1 MSDSF
6 NDAQASGSN
15 PSEEPQ
21 NKPLKSEADSLSG
34 SSDSADEVSQ
44 DTPPTSTSKTDNFS
58 NSPLSGI
65 PTAETTLPSEKGY
78 STTVTEPLQATIS
91 PSEYIPSERLHPQSK
106 APLAMVETAFLAS
119 TASLIWL
126 INYYF
131 PLGPVLRMFFP
142 VPIAL
147 VYLRWGNRASWMA
160 ALVSGLL
167 LSVLMGPTRS
177 ILFFI
182 PYGLMGVQLGALWK
196 RRSSWLLSISIGT
209 LIGTFGFFFRFWLL
223 SILLGEDLWVYV
235 MTQITEVAE
244 WGFLRLGLL
253 AQPSLPLIQAI
264 ACVFIIINNAV
275 YLFVVHLV
283 ALLMLDRLGNPI
295 PRPPNW
301 VQVLLDYDG

>member
-6 NDAQASGSN
+6 DDAQASGLD
-15 PSEEPQ
+15 PAKETK
-21 NKPLKSEADSLSG
+21 NKPLKSESESLSADS
-34 SSDSADEVSQ
+34 DSVDEADL
-44 DTPPTSTSKTDNFS
+44 D
-58 NSPLSGI
+58 
-65 PTAETTLPSEKGY
+65 ALPVD
-78 STTVTEPLQATIS
+78 STTQTEEFS
-91 PSEYIPSERLHPQSK
+91 HPSVGEIPSERNIPPSGTGYPSSSPSEDAKQEDLQPKPK

-131 PLGPVLRMFFP
+131 PLGPVLRIFFP

-147 VYLRWGNRASWMA
+147 VYLRWGNRASWMS

-182 PYGLMGVQLGALWK
+182 PYGLMGVQLGALWR
-196 RRSSWLLSISIGT
+196 RRSSWLFSIFTGSLLGT
-209 LIGTFGFFFRFWLL
+209 LGFFFRFWLL

-235 MTQITEVAE
+235 MTQITELLE
-244 WGFLRLGLL
+244 WGFVKLGLL
-253 AQPSLPLIQAI
+253 IQPNLTLIQVLAVLMI
-264 ACVFIIINNAV
+264 LINNV
-275 YLFVVHLV
+275 FYLFIVHLV

-301 VQVLLDYDG
+301 VQVLLDYE